1 MHKRHEPT
9 WLRGVI
15 IIPWKQSKKQLLDEE
30 KKKNERNKQKKVVV
44 ELKLKTETDDGMVLL
59 NSVGALKLIINEWIK
74 SYPPLLLLLIAY
86 PIPCPSHTLARYL
99 HWNPS

>member
-1 MHKRHEPT
+1 MNPHGCVASLLYRESNRRNSYWMKKRRRRIHHKF
-9 WLRGVI
+9 
-15 IIPWKQSKKQLLDEE
+15 
-30 KKKNERNKQKKVVV
+30 NERNKQKKVVV

-99 HWNPS
+99 H

>member
-1 MHKRHEPT
+1 MKKRRRRIHHKF
-9 WLRGVI
+9 
-15 IIPWKQSKKQLLDEE
+15 
-30 KKKNERNKQKKVVV
+30 NERNKQKKVVV

-99 HWNPS
+99 H

>member
-1 MHKRHEPT
+1 MAAWRHYYTVKAIEET
-9 WLRGVI
+9 VI
-15 IIPWKQSKKQLLDEE
+15 GWRKEEERKKQTKESSG
-30 KKKNERNKQKKVVV
+30 RV
-44 ELKLKTETDDGMVLL
+44 KTETDDGMVLL